1 MADRAPERVLELSR
15 HRRLWESLIMRSLMH
30 RLVTDESGGE
40 VIDYVLVLGLVVLAA
55 ISLMGTLGIRI
66 VAKWNSICELL

>member
-1 MADRAPERVLELSR
+1 
-15 HRRLWESLIMRSLMH
+15 MRSLVH

-66 VAKWNSICELL
+66 VAKWNSICEML